1 MYKLHYYILSICGI
15 GRDDVVLYECIGC
28 IRAWYCSM
36 KCHKREWSQHRFIC
50 GKIDNWLS
58 KPHLIDSDLWHN
70 NWRECTKDTNH
81 IKIIMTAL
89 NGNLVIFCADPAT
102 DEVFGGVT
110 DRPVRIKRGE
120 EGNEAGGNDRYLKRA
135 DL

>member
-1 MYKLHYYILSICGI
+1 MVKLIIGYPSRTSSIRIYGI
-15 GRDDVVLYECIGC
+15 IIGES
-28 IRAWYCSM
+28 AQ
-36 KCHKREWSQHRFIC
+36 KTQ
-50 GKIDNWLS
+50 
-58 KPHLIDSDLWHN
+58 
-70 NWRECTKDTNH
+70 
-81 IKIIMTAL
+81 IIMTAL

-120 EGNEAGGNDRYLKRA
+120 EGNEAGGNDRYLKKA

>member
-1 MYKLHYYILSICGI
+1 
-15 GRDDVVLYECIGC
+15 
-28 IRAWYCSM
+28 
-36 KCHKREWSQHRFIC
+36 
-50 GKIDNWLS
+50 
-58 KPHLIDSDLWHN
+58 
-70 NWRECTKDTNH
+70 
-81 IKIIMTAL
+81 MTAL